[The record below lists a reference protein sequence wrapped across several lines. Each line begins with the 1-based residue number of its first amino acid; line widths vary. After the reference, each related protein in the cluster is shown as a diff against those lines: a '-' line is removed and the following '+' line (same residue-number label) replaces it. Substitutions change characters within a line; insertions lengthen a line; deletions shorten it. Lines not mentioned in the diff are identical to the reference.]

1 MCVTNSARRGPR
13 SLATANPNSMISKTP
28 SLLSQRLQ
36 SNFMPLMMSSSAGD
50 ARSAMPMSMPQS
62 VQDSPFMG
70 AKQDAT
76 KPRRRRKPQ
85 KPGKTAKLNDR
96 HFVVH
101 NYHDHANDV
110 PENDLQ
116 DVPSSKR
123 RGGVSMSFP
132 IKLHAILDQVEEDG
146 LSHVISWQPHG
157 RCFLIHKPKEFTDY
171 VMPKYFRQTKL
182 TSFQRQLN
190 LYGFSRL
197 TIGKDNGGYYHEL
210 FLRGKVFLAKTMC
223 RTKIKGTKY
232 KAASSPDNEPDFY
245 TMNPVTHTPPT
256 SDESS
261 VEDGS
266 YQSPKQMRSL
276 PQTSSMPPAALRL
289 NFPVMSSIQTPSLP
303 SLSVS
308 AVDQFAYQMPQQQ
321 QMQPTPLMG
330 AGFMT
335 DFQAPKAPASDD
347 NAFDAAID
355 EIFLENGNAMDDF
368 RNIFDPNMQIPEK
381 IEDDEQLGNI
391 LEQLLTQV

>member
-1 MCVTNSARRGPR
+1 
-13 SLATANPNSMISKTP
+13 
-28 SLLSQRLQ
+28 
-36 SNFMPLMMSSSAGD
+36 MMSSSTGNP
-50 ARSAMPMSMPQS
+50 RSAMPMSMPVS
-62 VQDSPFMG
+62 VQDTPFMG
-70 AKQDAT
+70 AKPET
-76 KPRRRRKPQ
+76 KKPRRRRKPQ
-85 KPGKTAKLNDR
+85 KPGKTAKQNDR

-101 NYHDHANDV
+101 NYHDHAHDV

-116 DVPSSKR
+116 EVPPSKR

-171 VMPKYFRQTKL
+171 VMPKYFRQSKL

-232 KAASSPDNEPDFY
+232 KAASSPDQEPDFY
-245 TMNPVTHTPPT
+245 TMDPVTITPPV

-266 YQSPKQMRSL
+266 YQSAKQLNSL
-276 PQTSSMPPAALRL
+276 AQTTSMPLTALGL
-289 NFPVMSSIQTPSLP
+289 TLPLQSPVLSTVQQTPSLP
-303 SLSVS
+303 SVQAINMST
-308 AVDQFAYQMPQQQ
+308 VDPFAYQMPQQQ
-321 QMQPTPLMG
+321 M
-330 AGFMT
+330 
-335 DFQAPKAPASDD
+335 QAPSVMQGSFFTDWKAPTSGTPTASDD
-347 NAFDAAID
+347 NDFDAAIN
-355 EIFLENGNAMDDF
+355 EIFEENSNVMDDF
-368 RNIFDPNMQIPEK
+368 RDIFDPNMQIPEK
-381 IEDDEQLGNI
+381 IEDDQQLGNI

>member
-1 MCVTNSARRGPR
+1 MCVTNNARRAPR
-13 SLATANPNSMISKTP
+13 SLATANPNSMIAKTP

-36 SNFMPLMMSSSAGD
+36 GNFMPLMMSSSTSNP
-50 ARSAMPMSMPQS
+50 RSAMSMNMPLSAQS
-62 VQDSPFMG
+62 NPLMV
-70 AKQDAT
+70 AKPET
-76 KPRRRRKPQ
+76 KKPRRRRKPQ
-85 KPGKTAKLNDR
+85 KPGKTAKQNDR

-101 NYHDHANDV
+101 NYHDHAHDV

-116 DVPSSKR
+116 DVPTSKR

-157 RCFLIHKPKEFTDY
+157 RCFVIHKPKEFSDH

-210 FLRGKVFLAKTMC
+210 FLRGKVFLAKKMC
-223 RTKIKGTKY
+223 RTKIKGTKF
-232 KAASSPDNEPDFY
+232 KAASSPDQEPDFY
-245 TMNPVTHTPPT
+245 AMEPVTVTPPV

-261 VEDGS
+261 VEDACS
-266 YQSPKQMRSL
+266 RSPTSMTSRISEATL
-276 PQTSSMPPAALRL
+276 PLNMQAPVLSAL
-289 NFPVMSSIQTPSLP
+289 QTPSLP
-303 SLSVS
+303 SVEPLNLNN
-308 AVDQFAYQMPQQQ
+308 VDPFAFPLPQ
-321 QMQPTPLMG
+321 QMQPPPVSQGGM
-330 AGFMT
+330 FT
-335 DFQAPKAPASDD
+335 DWQAPSTRTISDD

-355 EIFLENGNAMDDF
+355 EIFEGDGQNFMDDF
-368 RNIFDPNMQIPEK
+368 SNIFDPNMQIPDK
-381 IEDDEQLGNI
+381 IEDDQQLGNI
-391 LEQLLTQV
+391 LEQLLQNV

>member
-1 MCVTNSARRGPR
+1 MCVTNNARRGPR
-13 SLATANPNSMISKTP
+13 SLATANSNSMIAKTP

-36 SNFMPLMMSSSAGD
+36 SNFMPLMMSSSTGNP
-50 ARSAMPMSMPQS
+50 RSAMPMNMNMPQS
-62 VQDSPFMG
+62 VSVQDPLMMG
-70 AKQDAT
+70 AKPETT

-85 KPGKTAKLNDR
+85 KPGKTAKQNDR

-101 NYHDHANDV
+101 NYHDHAHDL

-116 DVPSSKR
+116 EAPSSKR
-123 RGGVSMSFP
+123 RGGASMSFP
-132 IKLHAILDQVEEDG
+132 LKLHAILDQVEEDG
-146 LSHVISWQPHG
+146 LAHVISWQSHG
-157 RCFLIHKPKEFTDY
+157 RCFLIHNPKEFTDY

-210 FLRGKVFLAKTMC
+210 FLRNKVFLAKQMG

-232 KAASSPDNEPDFY
+232 KAASSPDQEPDFY
-245 TMNPVTHTPPT
+245 SMDPVTITPPV

-261 VEDGS
+261 SDDGS
-266 YQSPKQMRSL
+266 YNHSPKQLTSL
-276 PQTSSMPPAALRL
+276 PQNSSLPAALALNLQTPPVMTSSMDP
-289 NFPVMSSIQTPSLP
+289 
-303 SLSVS
+303 
-308 AVDQFAYQMPQQQ
+308 FAFQMTQQ
-321 QMQPTPLMG
+321 QMPSFTNWSAP
-330 AGFMT
+330 
-335 DFQAPKAPASDD
+335 QAPMKSTGSDD

-355 EIFLENGNAMDDF
+355 EIFEENGNVMDDF
-368 RNIFDPNMQIPEK
+368 RNIFDPNMQIPDK
-381 IEDDEQLGNI
+381 IEDDTQLGNI